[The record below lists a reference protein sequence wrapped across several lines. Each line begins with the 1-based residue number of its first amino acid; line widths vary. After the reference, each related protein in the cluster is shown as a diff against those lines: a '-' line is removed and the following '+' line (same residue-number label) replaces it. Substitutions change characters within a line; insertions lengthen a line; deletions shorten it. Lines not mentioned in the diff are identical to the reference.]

1 MLSLPK
7 GEHWVRRVEAECLI
21 CRSVDEEVLDR
32 VRGYH
37 ETEAYKKAYRKH
49 TVWVEP
55 LFARSAKTGTACDA
69 FVCDGSGASIVK
81 RSCEQQA
88 KSEETSLT
96 TRLGTASFPSGSRFC
111 LLFGYFWAVDSSFPE
126 VCVYVR

>member
-1 MLSLPK
+1 MLSLQK
-7 GEHWVRRVEAECLI
+7 GEHWVQPVEAGCLI
-21 CRSVDEEVLDR
+21 CRSVVEEVLDR

-37 ETEAYKKAYRKH
+37 ETEAYKKAYRKR

-55 LFARSAKTGTACDA
+55 LFAQSAKTGKACVV

-88 KSEETSLT
+88 KI
-96 TRLGTASFPSGSRFC
+96 
-111 LLFGYFWAVDSSFPE
+111 
-126 VCVYVR
+126 